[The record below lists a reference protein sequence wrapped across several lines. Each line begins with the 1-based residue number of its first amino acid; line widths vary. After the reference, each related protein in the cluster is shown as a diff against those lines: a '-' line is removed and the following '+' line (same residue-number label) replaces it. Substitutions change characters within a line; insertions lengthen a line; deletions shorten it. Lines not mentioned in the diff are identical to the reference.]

1 MTRAVTEAAVTAMAM
16 AMTTSSSMVAVPSM
30 GTGQSGRSGRAT
42 VPRKLSAPASPSLPG
57 AVHRTRRDPRNRR
70 RPRQLV
76 VSSRS
81 HHRGQWS
88 CDACERGTAANC
100 PQSVRATSRLMQGRT
115 LNISAS
121 TSCSG
126 EQVSAR
132 DVALLAAKVTC
143 PRLVSEFHP
152 GGWFGCENLGSA
164 GRGPLLHRSCL
175 RLFRPGLRKVPDAP
189 TSSAIGPSQ
198 WSSWS
203 RRRGRVLPHQ
213 HAQPT
218 AQLGLGLA
226 GDGSH
231 TAPHESRTSRS

>member
-115 LNISAS
+115 PNITAS

-126 EQVSAR
+126 EQVPAR

-143 PRLVSEFHP
+143 PRLVSEFP
-152 GGWFGCENLGSA
+152 PQGIVWVRDLRSG
-164 GRGPLLHRSCL
+164 GRGPCSTSVVCDC
-175 RLFRPGLRKVPDAP
+175 PGRALRKGPDAP
-189 TSSAIGPSQ
+189 TSSTSGWSQ

-203 RRRGRVLPHQ
+203 RRGGRVLTHQ
-213 HAQPT
+213 HAQPA